1 MPFCRAPPFIYS
13 VISPWGLI
21 ALAWGISR
29 QLLESWPQTVSSWSR
44 PQTWCL
50 GLCLELCALGLH
62 PRLSSNKS
70 ASFFIAITV
79 LVIPVLVFIINQLS
93 FVILL
98 LTNENEPALPDV
110 GSLGLVL
117 KLSLEYCLSLMKLS
131 LVYVYR
137 VYNHC
142 KVRCFLKHFT
152 KLPLLVYPLIPPVTF
167 HRE

>member
-1 MPFCRAPPFIYS
+1 MHPHSWSCIFS
-13 VISPWGLI
+13 DI
-21 ALAWGISR
+21 ALRLDSLGLRHLKATFGVLASDCF
-29 QLLESWPQTVSSWSR
+29 LLIVASNLTP
-44 PQTWCL
+44 CL